1 MSLSSTVNSIINRS
15 PFIQEALSN
24 DLINVSSLS
33 RYIHP
38 QVEKEMGKKVSIPSI
53 QMTINRLPSSP
64 LLMLDKSLSQFMR
77 QIGDVIVRSDLVDYS
92 FQNSATL
99 SQKHV
104 ELLQHIDQRNKFFY
118 SYCTGVYET
127 TVVVSK
133 VLTPIIEAIFKNEEI
148 IISRSDLAAVSIMLP
163 SINLDVYGVYYT
175 ILKHLAWQGI
185 NVVEVIS
192 TSHEISLIVAK
203 GDVDQVFTI
212 LMKLKLA

>member
-1 MSLSSTVNSIINRS
+1 MSLSSIVNSIINRS
-15 PFIQEALSN
+15 PFIQEALN
-24 DLINVSSLS
+24 NGLINVSSLS

-38 QVEKEMGKKVSIPSI
+38 QVEKEMGKEVSIASI

-64 LLMLDKSLSQFMR
+64 LLILDKSLSQFMR

-92 FQNSATL
+92 FQNSITL

-127 TVVVSK
+127 TVIVSK
-133 VLTPIIEAIFKNEEI
+133 VLRPLIEKIFKEEEI

-175 ILKHLAWQGI
+175 ILKHLAWQSI